1 MEIEESGI
9 GFIFHNDRVV
19 KFDDS
24 EFYRRYFNCLPHS
37 KGVDFVCEAGG
48 KRALI
53 EVKNCLGHEAENIWR
68 IGSDNA
74 KREVVTPSPG
84 DDRESLDIEMSLKAA
99 MTIACLCGALSM
111 ERGCSHAE
119 TLSDICRPLGNVG
132 LGGEP
137 LYIILFLEG
146 NFYFET
152 RSKKMIMERLQTSI
166 RKKLSWL
173 NCSVSVTD
181 SSTYKKKFFTIRQNQ
196 TGSC

>member
-1 MEIEESGI
+1 
-9 GFIFHNDRVV
+9 
-19 KFDDS
+19 
-24 EFYRRYFNCLPHS
+24 
-37 KGVDFVCEAGG
+37 
-48 KRALI
+48 
-53 EVKNCLGHEAENIWR
+53 
-68 IGSDNA
+68 
-74 KREVVTPSPG
+74 
-84 DDRESLDIEMSLKAA
+84 MSLKAA
-99 MTIACLCGALSM
+99 MTIACLCGALSK

-173 NCSVSVTD
+173 NCSVSVTG